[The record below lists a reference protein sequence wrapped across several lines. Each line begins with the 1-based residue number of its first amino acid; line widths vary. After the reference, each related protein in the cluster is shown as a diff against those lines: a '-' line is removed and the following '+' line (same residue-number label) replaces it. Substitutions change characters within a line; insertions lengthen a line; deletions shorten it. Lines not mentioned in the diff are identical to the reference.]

1 MASKTLLFFSF
12 FLFLEITQILNVN
25 VHSFFSDERRII
37 LYDSW
42 VHQYD
47 TSTLDYKIVP
57 TL

>member
-1 MASKTLLFFSF
+1 MIGLVTIPFFLIFKSFRIYPIKKKLFFC
-12 FLFLEITQILNVN
+12 
-25 VHSFFSDERRII
+25 DERRII

-42 VHQYD
+42 VHQHV